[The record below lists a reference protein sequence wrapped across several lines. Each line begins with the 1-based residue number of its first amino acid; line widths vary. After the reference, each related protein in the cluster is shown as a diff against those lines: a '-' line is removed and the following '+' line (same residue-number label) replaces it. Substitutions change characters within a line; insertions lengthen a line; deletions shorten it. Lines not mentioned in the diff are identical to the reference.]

1 MFNQK
6 KIRKTGSV
14 NIPVAMRRE
23 MNIQPND
30 VVDVQMRDGII
41 ALVPVSPRCIFCSG
55 QDKPVKMNGRY
66 ICKDCAEK
74 ALSLLEEVIQDD

>member
-14 NIPVAMRRE
+14 NIPVAMRRA

-41 ALVPVSPRCIFCSG
+41 ALVPVAPRCMFCDN
-55 QDKPVKMNGRY
+55 QDKLVKMNGRH
-66 ICKDCAEK
+66 ICKGCAEK
-74 ALSLLEEVIQDD
+74 ALSLMEEVLQDD

>member
-14 NIPVAMRRE
+14 NIPVAMRRA

-30 VVDVQMRDGII
+30 AVDVQMRDGII
-41 ALVPVSPRCIFCSG
+41 ALIPVSPRCMFCSG
-55 QDKPVKMNGRY
+55 QDKLAKMNGKH

-74 ALSLLEEVIQDD
+74 ALSLMKEVAEND

>member
-14 NIPVAMRRE
+14 NIPVAMRRA

-30 VVDVQMRDGII
+30 AVDVQMRDGII
-41 ALVPVSPRCIFCSG
+41 ALIPVSPRCIFCSG
-55 QDKPVKMNGRY
+55 QGKPIKMNGRY
-66 ICKDCAEK
+66 ICKDCAKK
-74 ALSLLEEVIQDD
+74 ALSLMEVLQDD